1 MTTVANE
8 LFSDLLNNQYPA
20 EDMQT
25 LLTELRQQSDS
36 RTFFLPTQFVQ

>member
-8 LFSDLLNNQYPA
+8 LFDNLINNQDPA

-25 LLTELRQQSDS
+25 LLIELRQQSDA